1 MRRHSSAFAATA
13 QAGLGALA
21 ARTALALATLVAG
34 ACASQPA
41 GYSEGDPLEPM
52 NRAIYSF
59 NDFIDKVTLRPLAL
73 GYKELMPQPVQQGV
87 ANVYSNLLEPA
98 NGINGLL
105 QGKPRV
111 AGNAAG
117 RFAINTTVGILGIF
131 DVAGNSSVLAP
142 LGVQGLRRQEED
154 FAQTLAYWGVPSGP
168 YLVLPF
174 WGPSSLR
181 DGVGLAGDIFT
192 NPMFYFEDSSV
203 ADKLLV
209 TRLVDLRATLLALD
223 ETIQRSTDPYVFIR
237 SAYRQNRTYM
247 IWDGN
252 PPLDED
258 LYDEEFDE

>member
-1 MRRHSSAFAATA
+1 MPRHTQASAAMV
-13 QAGLGALA
+13 GLGPLA
-21 ARTALALATLVAG
+21 ARLALALGLLLTG

-41 GYSEGDPLEPM
+41 GYSEGDPLEPL

-59 NDFIDKVTLRPLAL
+59 NDFVDKVTLRPLAL
-73 GYKELMPQPVQQGV
+73 GYKEMMPQPVQEGV
-87 ANVYSNLLEPA
+87 ANFYSNLLEPA

-105 QGKPRV
+105 QGKPTV

-117 RFAINTTVGILGIF
+117 RFVINTTVGILGIF
-131 DVAGNSSVLAP
+131 DVAGNSNILEP
-142 LGVQGLRRQEED
+142 LGVKGLRRQEED
-154 FAQTLAYWGVPSGP
+154 FAQTLASWGIPSGP

-181 DGVGLAGDIFT
+181 DVGGLAGDIAT
-192 NPMFYFEDSSV
+192 NPMFYVDNSSA
-203 ADKLLV
+203 ADKLLI

-223 ETIQRSTDPYVFIR
+223 DTIQRSSDPYVFVR
-237 SAYRQNRTYM
+237 SAYRQNRTYQ
-247 IWDGN
+247 IWDGS